1 MVNASEL
8 EQILI
13 NRGYVIVEPEKLTF
27 LQQAML
33 FSKAKEI
40 VGSSGAALA
49 NLIFAPSNASVQ
61 ILIGKYPNT
70 SYWYWQNIACAS
82 GKVVS
87 YILGEVADRD
97 HSGIHADFTVNLQ
110 HVLQELGEKS

>member
-1 MVNASEL
+1 MNASEL
-8 EQILI
+8 EQVLI

-49 NLIFAPSNASVQ
+49 NLIFAPSNAKVQ

-70 SYWYWQNIACAS
+70 SYWYWPNIACAS
-82 GKVVS
+82 GKKAHYV
-87 YILGEVADRD
+87 LGKVLNIAD
-97 HSGIHADFTVNLQ
+97 GIHADFSVDPEFQ
-110 HVLQELGEKS
+110 FSDRLG